1 MACDV
6 SVIIYEFEH
15 AVPAFG
21 NLIVIVQWFELSL
34 LLRTKELDIENE
46 DLKKELDDYKKK
58 CYEMET
64 TL

>member
-1 MACDV
+1 MWRL
-6 SVIIYEFEH
+6 EH

-34 LLRTKELDIENE
+34 PLRTKELDIENE